1 MIGGF
6 LSGEIKALL
15 STSVIEVGVDIPNAT
30 IMLIE
35 NADRFGLAQLHQ
47 LRGRIGRGSHESFC
61 ILVAEDATEEGQHR
75 LAGMENSSDGF
86 ELAEEDL
93 RQRGPGELLGQ
104 AQSGLP
110 DFKFGNLIE
119 DWRLIQKAREL
130 VARHG

>member
-1 MIGGF
+1 MKNGTSQCGPAGRLGF
-6 LSGEIKALL
+6 
-15 STSVIEVGVDIPNAT
+15 
-30 IMLIE
+30 
-35 NADRFGLAQLHQ
+35 
-47 LRGRIGRGSHESFC
+47 
-61 ILVAEDATEEGQHR
+61 
-75 LAGMENSSDGF
+75 
-86 ELAEEDL
+86 L